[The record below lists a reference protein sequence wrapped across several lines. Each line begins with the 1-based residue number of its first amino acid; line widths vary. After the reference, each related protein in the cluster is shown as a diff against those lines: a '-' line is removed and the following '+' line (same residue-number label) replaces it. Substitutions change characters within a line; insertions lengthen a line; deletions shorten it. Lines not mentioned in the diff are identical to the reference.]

1 MLGGFEMINEI
12 YCSMDPECK
21 DPIGAVQEGTK
32 VRFSIRLDKV
42 SIVDSP
48 KLIIFQIDKWD
59 ERQSIDLTLT
69 HITQTSN
76 FYTCYFTPSKADVY
90 FYYFTLY
97 INGRYVELRK
107 GKYSKCFFGGKENEC
122 FQLTVYTKSICV
134 PDFMKGAIFYQ
145 IFPDRFYFSGESKEN
160 VPKDRKIHSNW
171 YENPNHLP
179 ENGLVLNDD
188 YFGGDLKGITQK
200 LDYIKSLGVT
210 IIYLNPIFEAHS
222 NHRYNTANYLLID
235 PLLGK
240 EEDFVELCSQAR
252 KRGIRII
259 LDGVFNHTG
268 SDSIYFN
275 KEKRYATIGAYN
287 SPDSKYFNWYCFYD
301 YPDGYDSWWNFDT
314 LPKLNKNSQECLD
327 FICQVIKK
335 WIRLGASGFRF
346 DVIDELTNNMVY
358 QIAQTLKHE
367 PTFDSQNATM
377 IGEVWEDLS
386 TKEAYGERKH
396 YLTHNTLDS
405 AMNYVYKDALF
416 GFFESKDATNLLD
429 NILRIIENYPKDCLD
444 AMMNIISSHDIE
456 RALTRLAKGSAN
468 GHDRYW
474 QAQNDFL
481 SQEEYLRG
489 KELLKL
495 IATIQF
501 FLPGNPCIYYGDE
514 AGVYGFGDPFNRKTY
529 PWGREDVEL
538 VEFFKKLGA
547 IRTSE
552 EYLKD
557 ATFLPVLFYGGI
569 CVFAREALDSTQRI
583 YIGVNISD
591 SSVDLSFIGAKEILN
606 SSGNP
611 NGMVLGPYTSIIL
624 K

>member
-1 MLGGFEMINEI
+1 MINEI
-12 YCSMDPECK
+12 YCSMDPKCK
-21 DPIGAVQEGTK
+21 DPIGPVQEGTR

-42 SIVDSP
+42 SKVDSP
-48 KLIIFQIDKWD
+48 KLVIFQIDKWNN
-59 ERQSIDLTLT
+59 RQTIDLALT
-69 HITQTSN
+69 NITGTNNYYS
-76 FYTCYFTPSKADVY
+76 CYFTPKEADVY

-97 INGRYVELRK
+97 INGKYVELRK
-107 GKYSKCFFGGKENEC
+107 GKYSKSFFGGKENEC
-122 FQLTVYTKSICV
+122 FQLTVFTKDLTV

-145 IFPDRFYFSGESKEN
+145 IFPDRFYNSGEPKEN
-160 VPKDRKIHSNW
+160 VPQDRKIHNNW
-171 YENPNHLP
+171 YENPNYLP
-179 ENGLVLNDD
+179 ENGLILNDD

-200 LDYIKSLGVT
+200 LDYIKSLHVT

-222 NHRYNTANYLLID
+222 NHRYNTADYLKID

-240 EEDFVELCSQAR
+240 EEDFVELCQEAR

-268 SDSIYFN
+268 SDSVYFN
-275 KEKRYATIGAYN
+275 KERRYATIGAYN
-287 SPDSKYFNWYCFYD
+287 SPDSKYYDWYCFYN

-314 LPKLNKNSQECLD
+314 LPKLNKNSRECLD

-358 QIAQTLKHE
+358 HIAKTLKSE
-367 PTFDSQNATM
+367 ETFDSQKATM

-416 GFFESKDATNLLD
+416 DFFENKNAENLLD
-429 NILRIIENYPKDCLD
+429 NILRIIENYPKNCLD

-456 RALTRLAKGSAN
+456 RAITRLSKGPAN

-481 SQEEYLRG
+481 NEHEYRKG

-495 IATIQF
+495 MATIQY

-514 AGVYGFGDPFNRKTY
+514 AGVYGFKDPFNRKTY

-538 VEFFKKLGA
+538 INFFRALGS
-547 IRTSE
+547 IRTDE
-552 EYLKD
+552 AYLKD

-569 CVFAREALDSTQRI
+569 CVFARESLDENQRI
-583 YIGVNISD
+583 YIGVNISNAPL
-591 SSVDLSFIGAKEILN
+591 DLSFIGAKKVLY
-606 SSGNP
+606 SSANP
-611 NGMVLGPYTSIIL
+611 NTMILSPYTSIIL

>member
-1 MLGGFEMINEI
+1 MINEI

-21 DPIGAVQEGTK
+21 DPLGPVQEGTK

-42 SIVDSP
+42 SYVNSP

-59 ERQSIDLTLT
+59 DRQTIDLTLT
-69 HITQTSN
+69 NVTSTN
-76 FYTCYFTPSKADVY
+76 NYYSCYFTPEEADVY
-90 FYYFTLY
+90 YYYFTLY
-97 INGRYVELRK
+97 INGKYVELRK
-107 GKYSKCFFGGKENEC
+107 GEYSQSIFGGKENEC
-122 FQLTVYTKSICV
+122 FQLTVFTKGLSV

-145 IFPDRFYFSGESKEN
+145 IFPDRFYNSGEPKEN
-160 VPKDRKIHSNW
+160 VPQDRKIHTNW
-171 YENPNHLP
+171 YENPNYLP
-179 ENGLVLNDD
+179 ENGMILNDD
-188 YFGGDLKGITQK
+188 YFGGDLKGIIQK
-200 LDYIKSLGVT
+200 LDYLKSLHVT

-222 NHRYNTANYLLID
+222 NHRYNTADYLKID
-235 PLLGK
+235 PLLGN
-240 EEDFVELCSQAR
+240 EDDFVELCQEAR

-268 SDSIYFN
+268 SDSVYFN

-287 SPDSKYFNWYCFYD
+287 SPDSKYYDWYCFYD
-301 YPDGYDSWWNFDT
+301 YPDGYDSWWNIDT
-314 LPKLNKNSQECLD
+314 LPKLNKDSQECLE
-327 FICQVIKK
+327 FICQVIIK
-335 WIRLGASGFRF
+335 WVKLGASGFRF
-346 DVIDELTNNMVY
+346 DVIDELTNHMVY
-358 QIAQTLKHE
+358 HIARILKSQ

-377 IGEVWEDLS
+377 IGEVWEDVS

-416 GFFESKDATNLLD
+416 NFFENKRAENLLD
-429 NILRIIENYPKDCLD
+429 SILRIIENYPKDCLD

-456 RALTRLAKGSAN
+456 RAMTRLSKGPAN

-481 SQEEYLRG
+481 NEVDYKRG

-495 IATIQF
+495 MATIQY

-514 AGVYGFGDPFNRKTY
+514 AGVYGFSDPFNRKTY

-538 VEFFKKLGA
+538 INFFKALGA
-547 IRTSE
+547 IRINE
-552 EYLKD
+552 KYVRD

-569 CVFAREALDSTQRI
+569 CIFARKALYSNQKL
-583 YIGVNISD
+583 YIGVNISNAPF
-591 SSVDLSFIGAKEILN
+591 DLSFIGANEILN
-606 SSGNP
+606 SSVNSSS
-611 NGMVLGPYTSIIL
+611 MVLDPYTSIIL